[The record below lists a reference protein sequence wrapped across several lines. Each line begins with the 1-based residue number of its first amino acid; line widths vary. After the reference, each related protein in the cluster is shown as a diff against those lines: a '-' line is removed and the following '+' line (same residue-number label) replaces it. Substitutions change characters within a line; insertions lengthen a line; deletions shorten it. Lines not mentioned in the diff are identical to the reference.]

1 MVMLNNQMVS
11 LKVSW
16 EISMSLIQ
24 HQQADS
30 PRRFSWWPIAWEK
43 DQFSPVTS
51 AVVMW
56 SQKKGLGKPSDISM
70 SLSFCRATKTHT
82 HTFPTCVVGG
92 YCIKVGTLWVGWACR
107 WANCFILN
115 GLMAG
120 EALGR
125 RCFDGKSKS
134 GFHTRKFLQLFPE
147 TGINGDSFGLFD
159 ANSSCQRDVPKSIKF
174 RLVPK
179 WGLPEIRSLKIIP
192 DKKRT
197 F

>member
-82 HTFPTCVVGG
+82 HTHFRPVSL
-92 YCIKVGTLWVGWACR
+92 VGTA
-107 WANCFILN
+107 
-115 GLMAG
+115 
-120 EALGR
+120 
-125 RCFDGKSKS
+125 SKS
-134 GFHTRKFLQLFPE
+134 GLCESGELADEQIASSSMALWQVKRSVADVLMENRNRVFTQE
-147 TGINGDSFGLFD
+147 
-159 ANSSCQRDVPKSIKF
+159 NSCNF
-174 RLVPK
+174 
-179 WGLPEIRSLKIIP
+179 SLKLELTVIHLGFLMQIQAARGMSQSP
-192 DKKRT
+192 SSFAWFLNRGCLK
-197 F
+197 

>member
-1 MVMLNNQMVS
+1 MELDSHGKWPIYRGFTYKKWRFSMVMLNNQMVS

-70 SLSFCRATKTHT
+70 SLSFCHKNTQ
-82 HTFPTCVVGG
+82 
-92 YCIKVGTLWVGWACR
+92 ISDLCR
-107 WANCFILN
+107 WWVLQQSRDFVSRVSLQMSK
-115 GLMAG
+115 L
-120 EALGR
+120 LHPRPYGR
-125 RCFDGKSKS
+125 SARSQMFWW
-134 GFHTRKFLQLFPE
+134 KF
-147 TGINGDSFGLFD
+147 
-159 ANSSCQRDVPKSIKF
+159 CQRDVPKSSF
-174 RLVPK
+174 AWFLN
-179 WGLPEIRSLKIIP
+179 GGCLK
-192 DKKRT
+192 
-197 F
+197 

>member
-82 HTFPTCVVGG
+82 HISDLCRWWVLHQSRDFVSRVSLQMSLQMSKLLHPQWPYGRWSARSQMFWWEIEIGFSHKKIPATFP
-92 YCIKVGTLWVGWACR
+92 WNW
-107 WANCFILN
+107 N
-115 GLMAG
+115 
-120 EALGR
+120 
-125 RCFDGKSKS
+125 
-134 GFHTRKFLQLFPE
+134 
-147 TGINGDSFGLFD
+147 
-159 ANSSCQRDVPKSIKF
+159 
-174 RLVPK
+174 
-179 WGLPEIRSLKIIP
+179 
-192 DKKRT
+192 
-197 F
+197 